1 MRTHRTALAK
11 MALKGEKKMSLVPHR
26 AAPYTE
32 DFLDT
37 VRKYYSCL
45 TILRCIQ
52 IKHNPPTTA
61 QSEGT
66 LLMP

>member
-1 MRTHRTALAK
+1 
-11 MALKGEKKMSLVPHR
+11 MAFKGEKKISLVPHR

-37 VRKYYSCL
+37 VRKYYPCL

-52 IKHNPPTTA
+52 IKHNPTTTTTTA

-66 LLMP
+66 LLML